1 MTEYLT
7 SEAQL
12 TPYMAFPR
20 FLIDQKLSEF
30 TRILYVVLLDRA
42 RMSLRNRKWM
52 DEEGH
57 VYNIYPVADL
67 ARDLHKSEMTIKNSL
82 AALEEKKLIRRIRGR
97 PGYPTRIYV
106 MTCIQTDSIL
116 SHRQTKNEPSERQNI
131 TSKADINLS
140 SNKNYINKQK
150 KQKYQYPYCERDHFY
165 QRTYEC
171 SEEESL

>member
-30 TRILYVVLLDRA
+30 TCILYVVLLDRA
-42 RMSLRNRKWM
+42 RMSLRNGKWM

-57 VYNIYPVADL
+57 VYIIYPVADL

-106 MTCIQTDSIL
+106 MTCIQTVFFLTDRQKMNPLRDRIL
-116 SHRQTKNEPSERQNI
+116 LRRQT
-131 TSKADINLS
+131 
-140 SNKNYINKQK
+140 
-150 KQKYQYPYCERDHFY
+150 
-165 QRTYEC
+165 
-171 SEEESL
+171 

>member
-30 TRILYVVLLDRA
+30 TRILYVMLLDRA
-42 RMSLRNRKWM
+42 RMSLRNGKWM

-57 VYNIYPVADL
+57 VYIIYPVADL

-106 MTCIQTDSIL
+106 MTYIQTVFFLTDRQKMNPLRDRIL
-116 SHRQTKNEPSERQNI
+116 LRRQT
-131 TSKADINLS
+131 
-140 SNKNYINKQK
+140 
-150 KQKYQYPYCERDHFY
+150 
-165 QRTYEC
+165 
-171 SEEESL
+171 